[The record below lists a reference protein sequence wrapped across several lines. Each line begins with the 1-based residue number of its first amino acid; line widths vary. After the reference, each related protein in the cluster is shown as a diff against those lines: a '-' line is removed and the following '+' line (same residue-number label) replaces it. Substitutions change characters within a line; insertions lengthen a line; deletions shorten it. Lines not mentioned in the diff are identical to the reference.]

1 MMELSDTLTLMQSE
15 DYKERMKAEYW
26 QTKIRHMK
34 LSEMIKKY
42 EAGTLEFKPNCGLL
56 RLMAQRDYMQ
66 GYLNL
71 LEERAEIEG
80 IDLNGETAQGSNVAM
95 RDSNREEI
103 PVTTREEVKIEQ
115 IQKCLREVVYLFVL
129 WINHRPSLQQ
139 IKDDLVRLIDKY
151 PEILTGE
158 PLTM

>member
-1 MMELSDTLTLMQSE
+1 MELSETIELMQSE

-26 QTKIRHMK
+26 QTKIRHKK

-42 EAGTLEFKPNCGLL
+42 ESGTLEFEPNCGLFL
-56 RLMAQRDYMQ
+56 LMAQRDYMQ

-71 LEERAEIEG
+71 LEERAEREG

-103 PVTTREEVKIEQ
+103 PVTTRKEVKIEQ

-139 IKDDLVRLIDKY
+139 MKDDLVRLIDKY
-151 PEILTGE
+151 PEILIGE